1 MVDATCVLWRSNT
14 DVPRA
19 SAACVAAASSGLV
32 HWINGPNVALQREL
46 PWHADQLNCNK
57 FALFRATARL
67 VAVAQL
73 IVISHEAIV
82 CPRTR
87 VRARM
92 NLLACPVQ
100 FARGLSLFTV
110 EASGEG
116 SRGRIRRNAAGLRN
130 EQQSRAIKKTSDFLS
145 ECKNPLHELYL
156 YTARCEKW
164 CATTSGYRFRDE
176 SLAQCNHR
184 VSDLHDDE
192 KKDNLLMI

>member
-32 HWINGPNVALQREL
+32 HWINGPNVALQCEL
-46 PWHADQLNCNK
+46 PWHADQLNGNK
-57 FALFRATARL
+57 YALFRATARL

-92 NLLACPVQ
+92 NLLACPLQ
-100 FARGLSLFTV
+100 FARCLSLFYCRGV
-110 EASGEG
+110 GRGLAG
-116 SRGRIRRNAAGLRN
+116 SDPAQRGRSSATNSKVAQLRERQTFSQNARTHLTCTCTQRVAKNGARRPLVTAFAMSHLHNATIG
-130 EQQSRAIKKTSDFLS
+130 
-145 ECKNPLHELYL
+145 
-156 YTARCEKW
+156 
-164 CATTSGYRFRDE
+164 
-176 SLAQCNHR
+176 
-184 VSDLHDDE
+184 
-192 KKDNLLMI
+192 